1 MTDLILK
8 EEKKCLADLKLE
20 DHIGISK
27 EICKS
32 TSCCL
37 KYVTDYQR

>member
-27 EICKS
+27 EIAN
-32 TSCCL
+32 L
-37 KYVTDYQR
+37 QAVV